1 MRQRTPSLPGRT
13 PPAAHE
19 AAFQRALTCVR
30 EGRIPDAMHELTAL
44 LERAPT
50 HGPARNVL
58 GVLRMETGDAEGA
71 LSLLAP
77 LARETPQAAAVQ
89 VNYGNALVAA
99 NRAPEAI
106 DVFARVVAVEP
117 ALAANWYGFGRALQL
132 SGRHAECIDAYDA
145 VLARDPSHITA
156 RANLSAALNFLDR
169 FREGEAHARIAVQH
183 APHDAGAHFNLG
195 CSLLSQQR
203 WAEGWG
209 EFEWRSRTPLLGT
222 TRPAFTSPDWDG
234 SAIAGGTLVVFA
246 EQGFG
251 DTLQYARY
259 LPLLRSL
266 GMRVVLV
273 CQRPLVRILH
283 SSGLANEVVPLG
295 AVIPMHTAHVSLSS
309 VPHRLR
315 LHTTADVTVHNAPY
329 LAASATPA
337 SCAASASA
345 SATPAVAERSSGSR
359 RRVGLVW
366 AGHPGHVNDV
376 HRSCGLES
384 LSSLFDVPDI
394 DWVSLQVGPRA
405 KDRERLGLVDHLA
418 DGSVGVRDF
427 ADTARILGTLDL
439 VITVDSAV
447 AHLAG
452 AMGRSAVVL
461 LPRVGLDWR
470 WVGAA
475 ESGGATPWYGSVQC
489 LRQAH
494 AHDWSPVVS
503 ALRSRLSR

>member
-1 MRQRTPSLPGRT
+1 M
-13 PPAAHE
+13 
-19 AAFQRALTCVR
+19 
-30 EGRIPDAMHELTAL
+30 
-44 LERAPT
+44 
-50 HGPARNVL
+50 
-58 GVLRMETGDAEGA
+58 
-71 LSLLAP
+71 
-77 LARETPQAAAVQ
+77 
-89 VNYGNALVAA
+89 
-99 NRAPEAI
+99 
-106 DVFARVVAVEP
+106 
-117 ALAANWYGFGRALQL
+117 
-132 SGRHAECIDAYDA
+132 
-145 VLARDPSHITA
+145 
-156 RANLSAALNFLDR
+156 
-169 FREGEAHARIAVQH
+169 
-183 APHDAGAHFNLG
+183 
-195 CSLLSQQR
+195 
-203 WAEGWG
+203 
-209 EFEWRSRTPLLGT
+209 
-222 TRPAFTSPDWDG
+222 
-234 SAIAGGTLVVFA
+234 LVVFA

-251 DTLQYARY
+251 DTLQYVRY

-309 VPHRLR
+309 VPYRLR

-337 SCAASASA
+337 SSAACA
-345 SATPAVAERSSGSR
+345 SATPAVAERLSGPR

-376 HRSCGLES
+376 HRSCGLAS

-394 DWVSLQVGPRA
+394 EWVSLQVGPRA
-405 KDRERLGLVDHLA
+405 TDRERLGLVDHLA

-427 ADTARILGTLDL
+427 ADTARVIGTLDL

-494 AHDWSPVVS
+494 AHEWSDVVS
-503 ALRSRLSR
+503 ALRSHLSR